1 MWVYWLSK
9 FKITQLNLDPIH
21 YIQLAC
27 LIASSFCYFMAND
40 FINSMFFLCSIL
52 IWFRFSLDLMLRSR
66 TAAAII
72 ISKSGHQE
80 EMLLKF
86 IFEKIKY
93 LHRNWSHRGIIFQ
106 HPLLKNL
113 DTYIF
118 SWLMNYIYILNVL
131 EFQIIKLS
139 KNMHMYF

>member
-1 MWVYWLSK
+1 MIPS
-9 FKITQLNLDPIH
+9 ITYIH
-21 YIQLAC
+21 YTASLAG
-27 LIASSFCYFMAND
+27 SFCYFMAND

-72 ISKSGHQE
+72 ISKSNHHE

-93 LHRNWSHRGIIFQ
+93 LHRNWSHRRDHFSTSI
-106 HPLLKNL
+106 KNL
-113 DTYIF
+113 DTYLGI
-118 SWLMNYIYILNVL
+118 LLINDYIYILNVF
-131 EFQIIKLS
+131 EFQFIKLS
-139 KNMHMYF
+139 NSVQVLLIWCMPW